1 MRMLMGPISRYFF
14 TYTVILLC
22 IFAVSQAHC
31 EESRFLLREDFN
43 DLNSWKPLYFPKIE
57 NHTSY
62 MIESNGSESY
72 LKAESNASASAVL
85 YKKEFNIY
93 QYSRVRWR
101 WKVENVYRN
110 GDAKTKSGD
119 DYSLRIYI
127 VFKYDPEKAGF
138 MEKLKYNAAKLIY
151 GEYPPHSSLNY
162 IWANREYEETIIT
175 NAYAEKAK
183 MVLLQKGDA
192 NVGKWLIHDV
202 NIIED
207 YEEAFGEKPPPI
219 TSIAI
224 MNDSDNTGE
233 KSISYLDYIEVY
245 R

>member
-1 MRMLMGPISRYFF
+1 
-14 TYTVILLC
+14 
-22 IFAVSQAHC
+22 
-31 EESRFLLREDFN
+31 
-43 DLNSWKPLYFPKIE
+43 
-57 NHTSY
+57 
-62 MIESNGSESY
+62 
-72 LKAESNASASAVL
+72 
-85 YKKEFNIY
+85 
-93 QYSRVRWR
+93 
-101 WKVENVYRN
+101 
-110 GDAKTKSGD
+110 
-119 DYSLRIYI
+119 
-127 VFKYDPEKAGF
+127 
-138 MEKLKYNAAKLIY
+138 MEKTKYNAAKLIY

-202 NIIED
+202 NVIED

-219 TSIAI
+219 ASIAI

>member
-1 MRMLMGPISRYFF
+1 MLLG
-14 TYTVILLC
+14 
-22 IFAVSQAHC
+22 IFAVPQAHC
-31 EESRFLLREDFN
+31 EEGKFLLREDFN

-62 MIESNGSESY
+62 TIESNGSESY
-72 LKAESNASASAVL
+72 LKAVSNASASAIL
-85 YKKEFNIY
+85 YKTEFNIY
-93 QYSRVRWR
+93 QYSRMRWR
-101 WKVENVYRN
+101 WKVETIYKKGN
-110 GDAKTKSGD
+110 AKTKTGD
-119 DYSLRIYI
+119 DYPLRIYI

-162 IWANREYEETIIT
+162 IWANREYEERIIT
-175 NAYAEKAK
+175 NAYTEKAK

-202 NIIED
+202 NFIED

-219 TSIAI
+219 ASIAI

>member
-1 MRMLMGPISRYFF
+1 M
-14 TYTVILLC
+14 TYALILLG
-22 IFAVSQAHC
+22 IVAVSQAHS
-31 EESRFLLREDFN
+31 EEGKLLLRENFN
-43 DLNSWKPLYFPKIE
+43 DLNRWNPLNFPKIE

-62 MIESNGSESY
+62 TIESNGSESY

-85 YKKEFNIY
+85 YKTEFNIY
-93 QYSRVRWR
+93 QYSRMRWR
-101 WKVENVYRN
+101 WKVETIYKKGN
-110 GDAKTKSGD
+110 AKTKTGD
-119 DYSLRIYI
+119 DYPLRIYI

-162 IWANREYEETIIT
+162 IWANREYEERIIT

-183 MVLLQKGDA
+183 MVLLQKGDV

-202 NIIED
+202 NVIED

-219 TSIAI
+219 ASIAI

>member
-1 MRMLMGPISRYFF
+1 L
-14 TYTVILLC
+14 TYTLILLG
-22 IFAVSQAHC
+22 IVAVSQAHS
-31 EESRFLLREDFN
+31 EEGRFLLREDFN
-43 DLNSWKPLYFPKIE
+43 DLSSWKPLFFPKIE

-62 MIESNGSESY
+62 TIESNGSESY

-85 YKKEFNIY
+85 YKTEFNIY

-101 WKVENVYRN
+101 WKVETIYKKGN
-110 GDAKTKSGD
+110 AKTKTGD
-119 DYSLRIYI
+119 DYPLRIYI

-162 IWANREYEETIIT
+162 IWANREYEERIIT
-175 NAYAEKAK
+175 NAYTEKAK

-202 NIIED
+202 NVIED

-219 TSIAI
+219 ASIAI

>member
-1 MRMLMGPISRYFF
+1 
-14 TYTVILLC
+14 
-22 IFAVSQAHC
+22 
-31 EESRFLLREDFN
+31 
-43 DLNSWKPLYFPKIE
+43 
-57 NHTSY
+57 

-93 QYSRVRWR
+93 RYSRMRWR

-127 VFKYDPEKAGF
+127 VFKYDPEKTGF
-138 MEKLKYNAAKLIY
+138 LERLKYNAAKLIY

-162 IWANREYEETIIT
+162 IWANREHGETIIT
-175 NAYAEKAK
+175 NAYTEKSK

-202 NIIED
+202 NVLED
-207 YEEAFGEKPPPI
+207 YEDAFGEKPPPI
-219 TSIAI
+219 ASIAI

>member
-1 MRMLMGPISRYFF
+1 MDSLCRNFL
-14 TYTVILLC
+14 TYALILLG
-22 IFAVSQAHC
+22 IFAVSQAHS
-31 EESRFLLREDFN
+31 EEEIFLLREDFN

-85 YKKEFNIY
+85 YKTEFNIY
-93 QYSRVRWR
+93 QYSRMRWR
-101 WKVENVYRN
+101 WKVETIYKKGN
-110 GDAKTKSGD
+110 AKTKSGD
-119 DYSLRIYI
+119 DYALRIYI
-127 VFKYDPEKAGF
+127 VFKYDPEKAKF
-138 MEKLKYNAAKLIY
+138 LEKLKYNAAKLIY

-202 NIIED
+202 NVIED

-219 TSIAI
+219 ASIAI

>member
-1 MRMLMGPISRYFF
+1 MDSMCRNFL
-14 TYTVILLC
+14 TYNLILLC
-22 IFAVSQAHC
+22 ISVPSQAYS
-31 EESRFLLREDFN
+31 EEGKFLLREDFDN
-43 DLNSWKPLYFPKIE
+43 LNSWKPLYFPKIE
-57 NHTSY
+57 KHTSY
-62 MIESNGSESY
+62 TIESNGSESY

-85 YKKEFNIY
+85 YTKEFNIY
-93 QYSRVRWR
+93 QYSRMRWR

-119 DYSLRIYI
+119 DYPLRIYI
-127 VFKYDPEKAGF
+127 VFKYDPEKAGLL
-138 MEKLKYNAAKLIY
+138 ERLKYNAARLIY
-151 GEYPPHSSLNY
+151 GKYPPHSSLNY
-162 IWANREYEETIIT
+162 IWANREHGETIIT

-183 MVLLQKGDA
+183 MILLQKGDS
-192 NVGKWLIHDV
+192 NIGKWLIHDV
-202 NIIED
+202 NVIED

-219 TSIAI
+219 ASIAI

>member
-1 MRMLMGPISRYFF
+1 MCRNFL
-14 TYTVILLC
+14 TYALIILG
-22 IFAVSQAHC
+22 IFSVSQARS
-31 EESRFLLREDFN
+31 EEEIFFIRENFN
-43 DLNSWKPLYFPKIE
+43 DLNRWKPLNFPKIE

-62 MIESNGSESY
+62 TIESNGSESY

-85 YKKEFNIY
+85 YKTEFNIY
-93 QYSRVRWR
+93 QYSRLRWR
-101 WKVENVYRN
+101 WKVETIYKKGN
-110 GDAKTKSGD
+110 AKTKTGD
-119 DYSLRIYI
+119 DYPLRIYI

-162 IWANREYEETIIT
+162 IWANREYEERIIT
-175 NAYAEKAK
+175 NAYTEKAK

-202 NIIED
+202 NVIED

-219 TSIAI
+219 ASIAI

>member
-1 MRMLMGPISRYFF
+1 
-14 TYTVILLC
+14 
-22 IFAVSQAHC
+22 
-31 EESRFLLREDFN
+31 
-43 DLNSWKPLYFPKIE
+43 
-57 NHTSY
+57 
-62 MIESNGSESY
+62 MIESNGSASY

-93 QYSRVRWR
+93 RYSRMRWR
-101 WKVENVYRN
+101 WKVENVYRK

-127 VFKYDPEKAGF
+127 IFKYDPEKAGF
-138 MEKLKYNAAKLIY
+138 LERLKYNAGKLIY

-162 IWANREYEETIIT
+162 IWANREHGETIIT
-175 NAYAEKAK
+175 NTYTEKSK

-202 NIIED
+202 NVLED
-207 YEEAFGEKPPPI
+207 YEDAFGEKPPPI
-219 TSIAI
+219 ASIAI